1 MDVKRIV
8 LFSSL
13 AVVAY
18 LLMLQ
23 WNTDYQQK
31 DVQASAPQVQQLA
44 PNNNLALD
52 DSEVLKLD
60 KSSTNTI
67 EALPS
72 ATSTTQNLISVKT
85 DTFDIRI
92 NPKGGDLVY
101 AALLQHKAQVKSE
114 DPFVLLQD
122 DQYRHYVV
130 QSDLSGL
137 GNKQRLTLASQQN
150 AYVLAAG
157 DDQLQ
162 VHLTAD
168 VDGVALTK
176 TFTFTR
182 GSHLIKVNYQLD
194 NASNRILNTSFIGLI
209 KRDAS
214 ADPSQSEAMGM
225 KAYLGGA
232 FSTDEKRYQK
242 VDFDDIKNNGFKVDS
257 VGGWAAML
265 QHYFIT
271 SWIPSQTESSFFST
285 RTDRAGNYIVGF
297 NGSEYL
303 VEPGNTAQL
312 SADIYIG
319 PKIQD
324 DMKAVAPNLELTVD
338 YGFLWFIAQ
347 PLFWLLDF
355 IHGYVGNWGFAII
368 LVTVAIKAAFYK
380 LSATAYRSMANMR
393 RVAPKLTRIK
403 EEAGDDRQKLSQAMM
418 ELYKK
423 EKINPM
429 GGCLPILV
437 QMPVFIALYWMLM
450 ESVELRHAP
459 FILWI
464 ADLSMKDPYFVLPI
478 IMGASMFIQQLL
490 NPTPPDPMQAKI
502 MKMLPIIFTFF
513 FLFFPAGLVLYWVVN
528 NLLSILQQW
537 YITRKIENED
547 KEKDKH
553 KDKLAKT

>member
-23 WNTDYQQK
+23 WNKDYQQQ
-31 DVQASAPQVQQLA
+31 DVQAQAPQVQQIIT
-44 PNNNLALD
+44 NN
-52 DSEVLKLD
+52 DSATEDNEVLKLGEPANTIQTA
-60 KSSTNTI
+60 TNT
-67 EALPS
+67 
-72 ATSTTQNLISVKT
+72 TSSTQNLISVKT

-92 NPKGGDLVY
+92 NPKGGDIVY
-101 AALLQHKAQVKSE
+101 AALLNHKTKVDSDQ
-114 DPFVLLQD
+114 PFVLLQD
-122 DQYRHYVV
+122 DNLRHYVV

-137 GNKQRLTLASQQN
+137 GNKQRLLLTSPKN
-150 AYVLAAG
+150 TYVLSKG
-157 DDQLQ
+157 QDELE
-162 VHLTAD
+162 VHLTAN
-168 VDGVALTK
+168 VEGVELTK
-176 TFTFTR
+176 TFTFKR
-182 GSHLIKVNYQLD
+182 ASHLITVDYQLNNQSD
-194 NASNRILNTSFIGLI
+194 RTLTTSFIGLI

-214 ADPSQSEAMGM
+214 ADPSKSESMGM
-225 KAYLGGA
+225 QAYLGGA

-242 VDFDDIKNNGFKVDS
+242 IDFDDIKSKGFKADS

-271 SWIPSQTESSFFST
+271 SWIPPQNESSFFST
-285 RTDRAGNYIVGF
+285 RTDRSGNHIVGF

-303 VEPGNTAQL
+303 VEPGTSTNL
-312 SADIYIG
+312 SAGIYIG
-319 PKIQD
+319 PKIQKE
-324 DMKAVAPNLELTVD
+324 MEAVAPNLDLTVD
-338 YGFLWFIAQ
+338 YGWLWFIAQ
-347 PLFWLLDF
+347 PLFWLLNWFHGF
-355 IHGYVGNWGFAII
+355 IGNWGFSII
-368 LVTVAIKAAFYK
+368 LVTVVIKLAFYK

-393 RVAPKLTRIK
+393 RVAPKLARIK

-418 ELYKK
+418 ELYRK

-459 FILWI
+459 FVLWI

-478 IMGASMFIQQLL
+478 IMGASMFIQQML

-502 MKMLPIIFTFF
+502 MKMLPVIFTFF

-537 YITRKIENED
+537 YITQKIEKED
-547 KEKDKH
+547 KEKDK
-553 KDKLAKT
+553 LAKT

>member
-23 WNTDYQQK
+23 WNTDYQQH
-31 DVQASAPQVQQLA
+31 DVQTQAPQVQQLA
-44 PNNNLALD
+44 TNNNSVIEDDEILQLGEPNNLIENLQP
-52 DSEVLKLD
+52 
-60 KSSTNTI
+60 T
-67 EALPS
+67 
-72 ATSTTQNLISVKT
+72 TSTAQNLISVKT
-85 DTFDIRI
+85 DMFDLRI
-92 NPKGGDLVY
+92 NAKGGDLVY
-101 AALLQHKAQVKSE
+101 AALLSHKAKVNSDE
-114 DPFVLLQD
+114 PFVLLQD
-122 DQYRHYVV
+122 DQQRHYVV

-137 GNKQRLTLASQQN
+137 GNKQRLILTSTQN
-150 AYVLAAG
+150 AYVLEQG
-157 DDQLQ
+157 QDQLQ
-162 VHLTAD
+162 VQLKAN
-168 VDGVALTK
+168 VEGVKLTK

-182 GSHLIKVNYQLD
+182 GSHLIKVDYQLNNQSD
-194 NASNRILNTSFIGLI
+194 RVLNTSFIGLI
-209 KRDAS
+209 KRDTS
-214 ADPSQSEAMGM
+214 ADPSQSESMGM

-242 VDFDDIKNNGFKVDS
+242 IDFDDIKNKGFKADS

-265 QHYFIT
+265 QHYFIA
-271 SWIPSQTESSFFST
+271 SWIPPQDQSSFFST
-285 RTDRAGNYIVGF
+285 RTDRAGNHLVGF
-297 NGSEYL
+297 NGAEVN
-303 VEPGNTAQL
+303 VEPGQTTQL
-312 SADIYIG
+312 SADIYVG
-319 PKIQD
+319 PKIQE

-355 IHGYVGNWGFAII
+355 IHGFIGNWGFAII
-368 LVTVAIKAAFYK
+368 LVTVVIKAAFYK

-393 RVAPKLTRIK
+393 RVAPKLTRLK
-403 EEAGDDRQKLSQAMM
+403 EECGDDRQKLSQAMM

-459 FILWI
+459 FVLWI
-464 ADLSMKDPYFVLPI
+464 TDLSMKDPFFVLPI
-478 IMGASMFIQQLL
+478 IMGASMFVQQLL
-490 NPTPPDPMQAKI
+490 NPPPPDPMQAKI
-502 MKMLPIIFTFF
+502 MKLLPIIFTFF

-537 YITRKIENED
+537 YIMQKIEKD
-547 KEKDKH
+547 DQEKDKV
-553 KDKLAKT
+553 KLEKS

>member
-52 DSEVLKLD
+52 DNEVLKLD

-182 GSHLIKVNYQLD
+182 GSHLIKVDYQLD

>member
-23 WNTDYQQK
+23 WNKDYQQQ
-31 DVQASAPQVQQLA
+31 DVQVQAPQVQQSIT
-44 PNNNLALD
+44 NN
-52 DSEVLKLD
+52 DSVTEDNEVLKLGEP
-60 KSSTNTI
+60 TNTI
-67 EALPS
+67 QSTPN
-72 ATSTTQNLISVKT
+72 TSTATQNLISVKT
-85 DTFDIRI
+85 DTFDLRI
-92 NPKGGDLVY
+92 NPRGGDIVY
-101 AALLQHKAQVKSE
+101 AALLNHKTKVDSE
-114 DPFVLLQD
+114 QPFVLLQND
-122 DQYRHYVV
+122 NLRHYVV

-137 GNKQRLTLASQQN
+137 GNKQRLLLTSKQN
-150 AYVLAAG
+150 AYVMSQG
-157 DDQLQ
+157 QDELQ
-162 VHLTAD
+162 VHLTAN
-168 VDGVALTK
+168 VEGVELTK
-176 TFTFTR
+176 TFTFQR
-182 GSHLIKVNYQLD
+182 ASHLINVEYQLNNQSD
-194 NASNRILNTSFIGLI
+194 RTLNTTFIGLI

-214 ADPSQSEAMGM
+214 EDPSKSESMGM
-225 KAYLGGA
+225 AAYLGGA
-232 FSTDEKRYQK
+232 FSTDEKRYEK
-242 VDFDDIKNNGFKVDS
+242 VDFDDIKSKGFQADS

-271 SWIPSQTESSFFST
+271 SWIPPQNQSNFFST
-285 RTDRAGNYIVGF
+285 RTDKSGNYIVGF
-297 NGSEYL
+297 NGAENL
-303 VEPGNTAQL
+303 VEPGTSAKL
-312 SADIYIG
+312 SAGIYVG
-319 PKIQD
+319 PKVQK
-324 DMKAVAPNLELTVD
+324 DMEAVAPNLDLTVD
-338 YGFLWFIAQ
+338 YGWLWFIAQ
-347 PLFWLLDF
+347 PLFWLLNWF
-355 IHGYVGNWGFAII
+355 HSFVGNWGFSII
-368 LVTVAIKAAFYK
+368 LVTVVIKLAFYK

-418 ELYKK
+418 ELYRK

-459 FILWI
+459 FVLWI

-478 IMGASMFIQQLL
+478 IMGASMFVQQML

-537 YITRKIENED
+537 YITQKIEKED
-547 KEKDKH
+547 KEKDK
-553 KDKLAKT
+553 LAKT

>member
-23 WNTDYQQK
+23 WNTDYQQH
-31 DVQASAPQVQQLA
+31 DVQTQAPQVQQLA
-44 PNNNLALD
+44 TNNNSVIEDDEILQLGEPNNLIENLQP
-52 DSEVLKLD
+52 
-60 KSSTNTI
+60 T
-67 EALPS
+67 
-72 ATSTTQNLISVKT
+72 TSTAQNLISVKT
-85 DTFDIRI
+85 DMFDLRI
-92 NPKGGDLVY
+92 NAKGGDLVY
-101 AALLQHKAQVKSE
+101 AALLSHKAKVNSDE
-114 DPFVLLQD
+114 PFVLLQD
-122 DQYRHYVV
+122 DQQRHYVV

-137 GNKQRLTLASQQN
+137 GNKQRLILTSTQN
-150 AYVLAAG
+150 AYVLEQG
-157 DDQLQ
+157 QDQLQ
-162 VHLTAD
+162 VQLKAN
-168 VDGVALTK
+168 VEGVKLTK

-182 GSHLIKVNYQLD
+182 GSHLIKVDYQLNNQSD
-194 NASNRILNTSFIGLI
+194 RVLNTSFIGLI
-209 KRDAS
+209 KRDTS
-214 ADPSQSEAMGM
+214 ADPSQSESMGM

-242 VDFDDIKNNGFKVDS
+242 IDFDDIKNKGFKADS

-265 QHYFIT
+265 QHYFIA
-271 SWIPSQTESSFFST
+271 SWIPPQDQSSFFST
-285 RTDRAGNYIVGF
+285 RTDRAGNHLVGF
-297 NGSEYL
+297 NGAEVN
-303 VEPGNTAQL
+303 VEPGQTTQL
-312 SADIYIG
+312 SADIYVG
-319 PKIQD
+319 PKIQE

-347 PLFWLLDF
+347 PLFWLLNF
-355 IHGYVGNWGFAII
+355 IHGFIGNWGFAII

-393 RVAPKLTRIK
+393 RVAPKLTRLK
-403 EEAGDDRQKLSQAMM
+403 EECGDDRQKLSQAMM

-459 FILWI
+459 FVLWI
-464 ADLSMKDPYFVLPI
+464 TDLSMKDPFFVLPI
-478 IMGASMFIQQLL
+478 IMGASMFVQQLL
-490 NPTPPDPMQAKI
+490 NPPPPDPMQAKI
-502 MKMLPIIFTFF
+502 MKLLPIIFTFF

-537 YITRKIENED
+537 YIMQKIEKD
-547 KEKDKH
+547 DQEKDKV
-553 KDKLAKT
+553 KLEKS

>member
-18 LLMLQ
+18 LLILQ
-23 WNTDYQQK
+23 WNTDYQQQ
-31 DVQASAPQVQQLA
+31 DVQAQAPQIQQVA
-44 PNNNLALD
+44 PNNNLVIED
-52 DSEVLKLD
+52 DEVLKLGGPANLTETIQ
-60 KSSTNTI
+60 ST
-67 EALPS
+67 A
-72 ATSTTQNLISVKT
+72 STTQGLISVTT

-101 AALLQHKAQVKSE
+101 AALLNHKNKVNSE
-114 DPFVLLQD
+114 QPFVLLQD
-122 DQYRHYVV
+122 DQQRHYVV

-137 GNKQRLTLASQQN
+137 GNTQRLVLTSPKN
-150 AYVLAAG
+150 AYVLQQG
-157 DDQLQ
+157 QDQLQ
-162 VHLTAD
+162 VQLKAN
-168 VDGVALTK
+168 VEGVELTK

-182 GSHLIKVNYQLD
+182 GSHLIKVDYQL
-194 NASNRILNTSFIGLI
+194 NNQSNRVLNTSFIGLI

-214 ADPSQSEAMGM
+214 ADPSQSESMGM

-242 VDFDDIKNNGFKVDS
+242 IDFDDIKNKGFKADS

-265 QHYFIT
+265 QHYFIA
-271 SWIPSQTESSFFST
+271 SWIPPQTESSFFST
-285 RTDRAGNYIVGF
+285 RTDRAGNHIVGF

-312 SADIYIG
+312 FADVYIG
-319 PKIQD
+319 PKIQE

-393 RVAPKLTRIK
+393 RVAPKLARIK
-403 EEAGDDRQKLSQAMM
+403 EDAGDDRQKLSQAMM

-478 IMGASMFIQQLL
+478 IMGASMFVQQML
-490 NPTPPDPMQAKI
+490 NPVPPDPMQAKI

-528 NLLSILQQW
+528 NILSILQQW
-537 YITRKIENED
+537 YITQKIENED
-547 KEKDKH
+547 KDKDKV
-553 KDKLAKT
+553 KLEKS

>member
-18 LLMLQ
+18 LLMIQ
-23 WNTDYQQK
+23 WNTDYQQQ
-31 DVQASAPQVQQLA
+31 DVQVQAPQVQQVIA
-44 PNNNLALD
+44 NNNSIID
-52 DSEVLKLD
+52 DDEVLKLGEPANLIAAIQPAA
-60 KSSTNTI
+60 ST
-67 EALPS
+67 S
-72 ATSTTQNLISVKT
+72 QHLISVKT

-92 NPKGGDLVY
+92 NSKGGDLVY
-101 AALLQHKAQVKSE
+101 AALLDHKAKVNSD

-122 DQYRHYVV
+122 DQNRHYVV

-137 GNKQRLTLASQQN
+137 GNTQRLLLSSQQN
-150 AYVLAAG
+150 AYVLAP
-157 DDQLQ
+157 DQDQLQ

-168 VDGVALTK
+168 VEGVKLIK

-182 GSHLIKVNYQLD
+182 GSHLIKVDYQLD
-194 NASNRILNTSFIGLI
+194 NESNRTLSTSFIGLI

-214 ADPSQSEAMGM
+214 ADPSQSESMGM

-242 VDFDDIKNNGFKVDS
+242 IDFDDIKNKGFKADS

-265 QHYFIT
+265 QHYFIA
-271 SWIPSQTESSFFST
+271 SWIPPQDESSFFST
-285 RTDRAGNYIVGF
+285 RTDRAGNHLVGF

-303 VEPGNTAQL
+303 VEPGNTANL
-312 SADIYIG
+312 SASIYIG
-319 PKIQD
+319 PKIQE

-368 LVTVAIKAAFYK
+368 LVTVAIKIAFYK
-380 LSATAYRSMANMR
+380 LSAAAYRSMANMR
-393 RVAPKLTRIK
+393 RVAPKLARIK
-403 EEAGDDRQKLSQAMM
+403 EEAGGDRQKLSQSMM
-418 ELYKK
+418 ELYRK

-459 FILWI
+459 FVLWI

-478 IMGASMFIQQLL
+478 IMGASMFVQQML

-528 NLLSILQQW
+528 NILSILQQW
-537 YITRKIENED
+537 YITQKIENED
-547 KEKDKH
+547 KEKDK
-553 KDKLAKT
+553 LAKT

>member
-23 WNTDYQQK
+23 WNTDYQQH
-31 DVQASAPQVQQLA
+31 DVQTQAPQVQQLA
-44 PNNNLALD
+44 TNNNSVIEDDEILQLGEPNNLIENLQP
-52 DSEVLKLD
+52 
-60 KSSTNTI
+60 T
-67 EALPS
+67 
-72 ATSTTQNLISVKT
+72 TSTAQNLISVKT
-85 DTFDIRI
+85 DMFDLRI
-92 NPKGGDLVY
+92 NAKGGDLVY
-101 AALLQHKAQVKSE
+101 AALLSHKAKVNSDE
-114 DPFVLLQD
+114 PFVLLQD
-122 DQYRHYVV
+122 DQQRHYVV

-137 GNKQRLTLASQQN
+137 GNKQRLILTSTQN
-150 AYVLAAG
+150 AYVLEQG
-157 DDQLQ
+157 QDQLQ
-162 VHLTAD
+162 VQLKAN
-168 VDGVALTK
+168 VEGVKLTK

-182 GSHLIKVNYQLD
+182 GSHLIKVDYQLNNQSD
-194 NASNRILNTSFIGLI
+194 RVLNTSFIGLI
-209 KRDAS
+209 KRDTS
-214 ADPSQSEAMGM
+214 ADPSQSESMGM

-242 VDFDDIKNNGFKVDS
+242 IDFDDIKNKGFKADS

-265 QHYFIT
+265 QHYFIA
-271 SWIPSQTESSFFST
+271 SWIPPQDQSSFFST
-285 RTDRAGNYIVGF
+285 RTDRAGNHLVGF
-297 NGSEYL
+297 NGAEVN
-303 VEPGNTAQL
+303 VEPGQTTQL
-312 SADIYIG
+312 SADIYVG
-319 PKIQD
+319 PKIQE

-355 IHGYVGNWGFAII
+355 IHGFIGNWGFAII

-393 RVAPKLTRIK
+393 RVAPKLTRLK
-403 EEAGDDRQKLSQAMM
+403 EECGDDRQKLSQAMM

-459 FILWI
+459 FVLWI
-464 ADLSMKDPYFVLPI
+464 TDLSMKDPFFVLPI
-478 IMGASMFIQQLL
+478 IMGASMFVQQLL
-490 NPTPPDPMQAKI
+490 NPPPPDPMQAKI
-502 MKMLPIIFTFF
+502 MKLLPIIFTFF

-537 YITRKIENED
+537 YIMQKIEKD
-547 KEKDKH
+547 DQEKDKV
-553 KDKLAKT
+553 KLEKS

>member
-23 WNTDYQQK
+23 WNTDYQQH
-31 DVQASAPQVQQLA
+31 DVQTQAPQVQQLA
-44 PNNNLALD
+44 TNNNSVIEDDEILQLGEPNNLIENLQP
-52 DSEVLKLD
+52 
-60 KSSTNTI
+60 T
-67 EALPS
+67 
-72 ATSTTQNLISVKT
+72 TSTAQNLISVKT
-85 DTFDIRI
+85 DMFDLRI
-92 NPKGGDLVY
+92 NAKGGDLVY
-101 AALLQHKAQVKSE
+101 AALLSHKAKVNSDE
-114 DPFVLLQD
+114 PFVLLQD
-122 DQYRHYVV
+122 DQQRHYVV

-137 GNKQRLTLASQQN
+137 GNKQRLILTSTQN
-150 AYVLAAG
+150 AYVLEQG
-157 DDQLQ
+157 QDQLQ
-162 VHLTAD
+162 VQLKAN
-168 VDGVALTK
+168 VEGVKLTK

-182 GSHLIKVNYQLD
+182 GSHLIKVDYQLNNQSD
-194 NASNRILNTSFIGLI
+194 RVLNTSFIGLI

-214 ADPSQSEAMGM
+214 ADPSQSESMGM

-242 VDFDDIKNNGFKVDS
+242 IDFDDIKNKGFKADS

-265 QHYFIT
+265 QHYFIA
-271 SWIPSQTESSFFST
+271 SWIPPQDQSSFFST
-285 RTDRAGNYIVGF
+285 RTDRAGNHLVGF
-297 NGSEYL
+297 NGAEVN
-303 VEPGNTAQL
+303 VEPGQTTQL
-312 SADIYIG
+312 SADIYVG
-319 PKIQD
+319 PKIQE

-355 IHGYVGNWGFAII
+355 IHGFIGNWGFAII

-393 RVAPKLTRIK
+393 RVAPKLTRLK
-403 EEAGDDRQKLSQAMM
+403 EECGDDRQKLSQAMM

-459 FILWI
+459 FVLWI
-464 ADLSMKDPYFVLPI
+464 TDLSMKDPFFVLPI
-478 IMGASMFIQQLL
+478 IMGASMFVQQLL
-490 NPTPPDPMQAKI
+490 NPPPPDPMQAKI
-502 MKMLPIIFTFF
+502 MKLLPIIFTFF

-537 YITRKIENED
+537 YIMQKIEKD
-547 KEKDKH
+547 DQEKDKV
-553 KDKLAKT
+553 KLEKS

>member
-23 WNTDYQQK
+23 WNKDYQQQ
-31 DVQASAPQVQQLA
+31 DVQAQAPQVQQSII
-44 PNNNLALD
+44 NNNSVTED
-52 DSEVLKLD
+52 NEVLKLGEP
-60 KSSTNTI
+60 TNTI
-67 EALPS
+67 QTTPNAS
-72 ATSTTQNLISVKT
+72 TSPLNLISVKT

-92 NPKGGDLVY
+92 NPKGGDIVY
-101 AALLQHKAQVKSE
+101 AALLNYKTKIDSE
-114 DPFVLLQD
+114 QPFVLLQD
-122 DQYRHYVV
+122 DNLRHYVV

-137 GNKQRLTLASQQN
+137 GNKQRLLLKSKQN
-150 AYVLAAG
+150 AYVMSQG
-157 DDQLQ
+157 EDELQ
-162 VHLTAD
+162 VHLTSN
-168 VDGVALTK
+168 VDGVELTK
-176 TFTFTR
+176 TFTFQR
-182 GSHLIKVNYQLD
+182 ASHLITVDYQLNNQSD
-194 NASNRILNTSFIGLI
+194 RTLKTSFIGLI

-214 ADPSQSEAMGM
+214 ADPSKSESMGM
-225 KAYLGGA
+225 QAYLGGA

-242 VDFDDIKNNGFKVDS
+242 VDFDDIKSKGFQAES

-271 SWIPSQTESSFFST
+271 SWIPPQNETNFFST
-285 RTDRAGNYIVGF
+285 RTDKSGNYIVGF

-303 VEPGNTAQL
+303 VEPGTSTNI
-312 SADIYIG
+312 SAGIYVG
-319 PKIQD
+319 PKVQEN
-324 DMKAVAPNLELTVD
+324 MKLVAPNLELTVD

-355 IHGYVGNWGFAII
+355 IHGYIGNWGFAII

-418 ELYKK
+418 ELYRK

-459 FILWI
+459 FVLWI

-478 IMGASMFIQQLL
+478 IMGASMFVQQML
-490 NPTPPDPMQAKI
+490 NPAPPDPMQAKI

-537 YITRKIENED
+537 YITQKIEKEDRKIE
-547 KEKDKH
+547 
-553 KDKLAKT
+553 T

>member
-23 WNTDYQQK
+23 WNTDYQQH
-31 DVQASAPQVQQLA
+31 DVQTQAPQVQQLA
-44 PNNNLALD
+44 TNNNSVIEDDEILQLGEPNNLIENLQP
-52 DSEVLKLD
+52 
-60 KSSTNTI
+60 T
-67 EALPS
+67 
-72 ATSTTQNLISVKT
+72 TSTAQNLISVKT
-85 DTFDIRI
+85 DMFDLRI
-92 NPKGGDLVY
+92 NAKGGDLVY
-101 AALLQHKAQVKSE
+101 AALLSHKAKVNSDE
-114 DPFVLLQD
+114 PFVLLQD
-122 DQYRHYVV
+122 DQQRHYVV

-137 GNKQRLTLASQQN
+137 GNKQRLILTSTQN
-150 AYVLAAG
+150 AYVLEQG
-157 DDQLQ
+157 QDQLQ
-162 VHLTAD
+162 VQLKAN
-168 VDGVALTK
+168 VEGVKLTK

-182 GSHLIKVNYQLD
+182 GSHLIKVDYQLNNQSD
-194 NASNRILNTSFIGLI
+194 RVLNTSFIGLI

-214 ADPSQSEAMGM
+214 ADPSQSESMGM

-242 VDFDDIKNNGFKVDS
+242 IDFDDIKNKGFKADS

-265 QHYFIT
+265 QHYFIA
-271 SWIPSQTESSFFST
+271 SWIPPQDQSSFFST
-285 RTDRAGNYIVGF
+285 RTDRAGNHLVGF
-297 NGSEYL
+297 NGAEVN
-303 VEPGNTAQL
+303 VEPGQTTQL
-312 SADIYIG
+312 SADIYVG
-319 PKIQD
+319 PKIQE
-324 DMKAVAPNLELTVD
+324 DMKAIAPNLELTVD

-355 IHGYVGNWGFAII
+355 IYGFIGNWGFAII

-393 RVAPKLTRIK
+393 RVAPKLTRLK
-403 EEAGDDRQKLSQAMM
+403 EECGDDRQKLSQAMM

-459 FILWI
+459 FVLWI
-464 ADLSMKDPYFVLPI
+464 TDLSMKDPFFVLPI
-478 IMGASMFIQQLL
+478 IMGASMFVQQLL
-490 NPTPPDPMQAKI
+490 NPPPPDPMQAKI
-502 MKMLPIIFTFF
+502 MKLLPIIFTFF

-537 YITRKIENED
+537 YIMQKIEKD
-547 KEKDKH
+547 DQEKDKV
-553 KDKLAKT
+553 KLEKS

>member
-23 WNTDYQQK
+23 WNTDYQQH
-31 DVQASAPQVQQLA
+31 DVQTQAPQVQQLA
-44 PNNNLALD
+44 TNNNSVIEDDEILQLGEPNNLIENLQP
-52 DSEVLKLD
+52 
-60 KSSTNTI
+60 T
-67 EALPS
+67 
-72 ATSTTQNLISVKT
+72 TSTAQNLISVKT
-85 DTFDIRI
+85 DMFDLRI
-92 NPKGGDLVY
+92 NTKGGDLVY
-101 AALLQHKAQVKSE
+101 AALLSHKAKVNSDE
-114 DPFVLLQD
+114 PFVLLQD
-122 DQYRHYVV
+122 DQQRHYVV

-137 GNKQRLTLASQQN
+137 GNKQRLILTSTQN
-150 AYVLAAG
+150 AYVLEQG
-157 DDQLQ
+157 QDQLQ
-162 VHLTAD
+162 VQLKAN
-168 VDGVALTK
+168 VEGVKLTK

-182 GSHLIKVNYQLD
+182 GSHLIKVDYQLNNQSD
-194 NASNRILNTSFIGLI
+194 RVLNTSFIGLI
-209 KRDAS
+209 KRDTS
-214 ADPSQSEAMGM
+214 ADPSQSESMGM

-242 VDFDDIKNNGFKVDS
+242 IDFDDIKNKGFKADS

-265 QHYFIT
+265 QHYFIA
-271 SWIPSQTESSFFST
+271 SWIPPQDQSSFFST
-285 RTDRAGNYIVGF
+285 RTDRAGNHLVGF
-297 NGSEYL
+297 NGAEVN
-303 VEPGNTAQL
+303 VEPGQTTQL
-312 SADIYIG
+312 SADIYVG
-319 PKIQD
+319 PKIQE

-355 IHGYVGNWGFAII
+355 IHGFIGNWGFAII

-393 RVAPKLTRIK
+393 RVAPKLTRLK
-403 EEAGDDRQKLSQAMM
+403 EECGDDRQKLSQAMM

-459 FILWI
+459 FVLWI
-464 ADLSMKDPYFVLPI
+464 TDLSMKDPFFVLPI
-478 IMGASMFIQQLL
+478 IMGASMFVQQLL
-490 NPTPPDPMQAKI
+490 NPPPPDPMQAKI
-502 MKMLPIIFTFF
+502 MKLLPIIFTFF

-537 YITRKIENED
+537 YIMQKIEKD
-547 KEKDKH
+547 DQEKDKV
-553 KDKLAKT
+553 KLEKS

>member
-23 WNTDYQQK
+23 WNTDYQQH
-31 DVQASAPQVQQLA
+31 DVQTQAPQVQQLA
-44 PNNNLALD
+44 TNNNSVIEDDEILQLGEPNNLIENLQP
-52 DSEVLKLD
+52 
-60 KSSTNTI
+60 T
-67 EALPS
+67 
-72 ATSTTQNLISVKT
+72 TSTAQNLISVKT
-85 DTFDIRI
+85 DMFDLRI
-92 NPKGGDLVY
+92 NAKGGDLVY
-101 AALLQHKAQVKSE
+101 AALLSHKAKVNSDE
-114 DPFVLLQD
+114 PFVLLQD
-122 DQYRHYVV
+122 DQQRHYVV

-137 GNKQRLTLASQQN
+137 GNKQRLILTSTQN
-150 AYVLAAG
+150 AYVLEQG
-157 DDQLQ
+157 QDQLQ
-162 VHLTAD
+162 VQLKAN
-168 VDGVALTK
+168 VEGVKLTK

-182 GSHLIKVNYQLD
+182 GSHLIKVDYQLNNQSD
-194 NASNRILNTSFIGLI
+194 RVLNTSFIGLI
-209 KRDAS
+209 KRDTS
-214 ADPSQSEAMGM
+214 ADPSQSESMGM

-242 VDFDDIKNNGFKVDS
+242 IDFDDIKNKGFKADS

-265 QHYFIT
+265 QHYFIA
-271 SWIPSQTESSFFST
+271 SWIPPQDQSSFFST
-285 RTDRAGNYIVGF
+285 RTDRAGNHLVGF
-297 NGSEYL
+297 NGAEVN
-303 VEPGNTAQL
+303 VEPGQTTQL

-319 PKIQD
+319 PKIQE

-355 IHGYVGNWGFAII
+355 IHGFIGNWGFAII

-393 RVAPKLTRIK
+393 RVAPKLTRLK
-403 EEAGDDRQKLSQAMM
+403 EECGDDRQKLSQAMM

-459 FILWI
+459 FVLWI
-464 ADLSMKDPYFVLPI
+464 TDLSMKDPFFVLPI
-478 IMGASMFIQQLL
+478 IMGASMFVQQLL
-490 NPTPPDPMQAKI
+490 NPPPPDPMQAKI
-502 MKMLPIIFTFF
+502 MKLLPIIFTFF

-537 YITRKIENED
+537 YIMQKIEKD
-547 KEKDKH
+547 DQEKDKV
-553 KDKLAKT
+553 KLEKS

>member
-18 LLMLQ
+18 LLMIQ
-23 WNTDYQQK
+23 WNTDYQQQ
-31 DVQASAPQVQQLA
+31 DVQVQAPQVQQVIA
-44 PNNNLALD
+44 NNNSIID
-52 DSEVLKLD
+52 DDEVLKLGEPA
-60 KSSTNTI
+60 NLI
-67 EALPS
+67 EAIQP
-72 ATSTTQNLISVKT
+72 ATSTSQHLISVKT

-92 NPKGGDLVY
+92 NSKGGDLVY
-101 AALLQHKAQVKSE
+101 AALLDHKAKVNSD

-122 DQYRHYVV
+122 DQNRHYVV

-137 GNKQRLTLASQQN
+137 GNTQRLLLSSQQN
-150 AYVLAAG
+150 AYVLAP
-157 DDQLQ
+157 DQDQLQ

-168 VDGVALTK
+168 VEGVKLIK

-182 GSHLIKVNYQLD
+182 GSHLIKVDYQLD
-194 NASNRILNTSFIGLI
+194 NESNRTLSTSFIGLI

-214 ADPSQSEAMGM
+214 ADPSQSESMGM

-242 VDFDDIKNNGFKVDS
+242 IDFDDIKNKGFKADS

-265 QHYFIT
+265 QHYFIA
-271 SWIPSQTESSFFST
+271 SWIPPQDESSFFST
-285 RTDRAGNYIVGF
+285 RTDRAGNHLVGF

-303 VEPGNTAQL
+303 VEPGNTANL
-312 SADIYIG
+312 SASIYIG
-319 PKIQD
+319 PKIQE

-368 LVTVAIKAAFYK
+368 LVTVAIKIAFYK
-380 LSATAYRSMANMR
+380 LSAAAYRSMANMR
-393 RVAPKLTRIK
+393 RVAPKLARIK
-403 EEAGDDRQKLSQAMM
+403 EEAGGDRQKLSQSMM
-418 ELYKK
+418 ELYRK

-459 FILWI
+459 FVLWI

-478 IMGASMFIQQLL
+478 IMGASMFVQQML

-528 NLLSILQQW
+528 NILSILQQW
-537 YITRKIENED
+537 YITQKIENED
-547 KEKDKH
+547 KEKDK
-553 KDKLAKT
+553 LAKT

>member
-23 WNTDYQQK
+23 WNTDYQQH
-31 DVQASAPQVQQLA
+31 DVQTQAPQVQQLA
-44 PNNNLALD
+44 TNNNSVIEDDEILQLGEPNNLIENLQP
-52 DSEVLKLD
+52 
-60 KSSTNTI
+60 T
-67 EALPS
+67 
-72 ATSTTQNLISVKT
+72 TSTAQNLISVKT
-85 DTFDIRI
+85 DMFDLRI
-92 NPKGGDLVY
+92 NAKGGDLVY
-101 AALLQHKAQVKSE
+101 AALLSHKAKVNSDE
-114 DPFVLLQD
+114 PFVLLQD
-122 DQYRHYVV
+122 DQQRHYVV

-137 GNKQRLTLASQQN
+137 GNKQRLILTSTQN
-150 AYVLAAG
+150 TYVLEQG
-157 DDQLQ
+157 QDQLQ
-162 VHLTAD
+162 VQLKAN
-168 VDGVALTK
+168 VEGVKLTK

-182 GSHLIKVNYQLD
+182 GSHLIKVDYQLNNQSD
-194 NASNRILNTSFIGLI
+194 RVLNTSFIGLI

-214 ADPSQSEAMGM
+214 ADPSQSESMGM

-242 VDFDDIKNNGFKVDS
+242 IDFDDIKNKGFKADS

-265 QHYFIT
+265 QHYFIA
-271 SWIPSQTESSFFST
+271 SWIPPQDQSSFFST
-285 RTDRAGNYIVGF
+285 RTDRAGNHLVGF
-297 NGSEYL
+297 NGAEVN
-303 VEPGNTAQL
+303 VEPGQTTQL
-312 SADIYIG
+312 SADIYVG
-319 PKIQD
+319 PKIQE

-347 PLFWLLDF
+347 PLFWLLNF
-355 IHGYVGNWGFAII
+355 IHGFIGNWGFAII

-393 RVAPKLTRIK
+393 RVAPKLTRLK
-403 EEAGDDRQKLSQAMM
+403 EECGDDRQKLSQAMM

-437 QMPVFIALYWMLM
+437 QMPVFIALYWMLI

-459 FILWI
+459 FVLWI
-464 ADLSMKDPYFVLPI
+464 TDLSMKDPFFVLPI
-478 IMGASMFIQQLL
+478 IMGASMFVQQLL
-490 NPTPPDPMQAKI
+490 NPPPPDPMQAKI
-502 MKMLPIIFTFF
+502 MKLLPIIFTFF

-537 YITRKIENED
+537 YIMQKIEKD
-547 KEKDKH
+547 DQEKDKV
-553 KDKLAKT
+553 KLEKS

>member
-18 LLMLQ
+18 LLILQ
-23 WNTDYQQK
+23 WNTDYQQQ
-31 DVQASAPQVQQLA
+31 DVQAQAPQVQKTT
-44 PNNNLALD
+44 PENNSVID
-52 DSEVLKLD
+52 DEDEVLKLGEPS
-60 KSSTNTI
+60 K
-67 EALPS
+67 ALDTPAIVSAPS
-72 ATSTTQNLISVKT
+72 NNLISVKT
-85 DTFDIRI
+85 DTFDLRI
-92 NPKGGDLVY
+92 NPRGGDLVY
-101 AALLQHKAQVKSE
+101 AALLNHKAKVKS
-114 DPFVLLQD
+114 DLPFVLLQNNE
-122 DQYRHYVV
+122 QRHYIM
-130 QSDLSGL
+130 QSDLNGL
-137 GNKQRLTLASQQN
+137 GNKQRIMLSSQKD
-150 AYVLAAG
+150 AYVLEPG
-157 DDQLQ
+157 QNQLE
-162 VHLTAD
+162 VHLAAN
-168 VDGVALTK
+168 VDGVELVK

-182 GSHLIKVNYQLD
+182 GSHHIKVNYQLNNQSD
-194 NASNRILNTSFIGLI
+194 RTLTTNFIGLI

-214 ADPSQSEAMGM
+214 EDPSQNESLGM
-225 KAYLGGA
+225 KAFLGGA

-242 VDFDDIKNNGFKVDS
+242 IDFDDIKNKGFKADS

-265 QHYFIT
+265 QHYFIA
-271 SWIPSQTESSFFST
+271 SWIPSQTEKSFFST
-285 RTDRAGNYIVGF
+285 RSDRAGNHIVGF
-297 NGSEYL
+297 SGSEY
-303 VEPGNTAQL
+303 VVSPGQQTNLA
-312 SADIYIG
+312 ADIYLG
-319 PKIQD
+319 PKIQK
-324 DMKAVAPNLELTVD
+324 DMQVVAPNLELTVD

-393 RVAPKLTRIK
+393 RVAPKLARIK
-403 EEAGDDRQKLSQAMM
+403 EDAGDDRQKLSQAMM

-464 ADLSMKDPYFVLPI
+464 SDLSMKDPYFVLPI
-478 IMGASMFIQQLL
+478 IMGASMFVQQLL

-547 KEKDKH
+547 K
-553 KDKLAKT
+553 DKLVKT